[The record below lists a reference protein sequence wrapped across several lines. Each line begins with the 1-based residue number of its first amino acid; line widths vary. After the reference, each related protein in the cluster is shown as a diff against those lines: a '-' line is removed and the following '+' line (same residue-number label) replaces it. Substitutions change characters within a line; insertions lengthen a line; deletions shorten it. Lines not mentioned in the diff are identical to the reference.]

1 MNLAFKYGLVPEIN
15 KPTKPT
21 RVTKN
26 TVAAIHHVITK
37 SLLKRTIN
45 TEIIKLD
52 VLHNFAKFLIAE
64 TEHRITLEG
73 KVQIAKRLKNN
84 KTKKEFKNTL
94 QKMTRDDVINS

>member
-1 MNLAFKYGLVPEIN
+1 MLNLAFKYGLVPGIN

-26 TVAAIHHVITK
+26 TVTAIHHAITK

-52 VLHNFAKFLIAE
+52 VLHN
-64 TEHRITLEG
+64 
-73 KVQIAKRLKNN
+73 
-84 KTKKEFKNTL
+84 L
-94 QKMTRDDVINS
+94 QHF